1 MKLSPTVSIDFT
13 SRERI
18 ALRQALIDEIEKLKK
33 MRFHWLDEDKRANR
47 IIICQNALSKV
58 MNTLHKEDFKRGD

>member
-1 MKLSPTVSIDFT
+1 MKLPTQVSIDFT

-18 ALRQALIDEIEKLKK
+18 ALRQSLIDEIEKLTKN
-33 MRFHWLDEDKRANR
+33 RFLDEDKRANR

>member
-1 MKLSPTVSIDFT
+1 MNKVKCVDISFS

-18 ALRQALIDEIEKLKK
+18 ALRQALIDEIEKLTKN
-33 MRFHWLDEDKRANR
+33 RFLDEDKRENR

>member
-18 ALRQALIDEIEKLKK
+18 ALRQALIDEIEKLTKN
-33 MRFHWLDEDKRANR
+33 RFLDKDKIENR
-47 IIICQNALSKV
+47 IIIC
-58 MNTLHKEDFKRGD
+58 HIFPRGMRKQIKYQATE